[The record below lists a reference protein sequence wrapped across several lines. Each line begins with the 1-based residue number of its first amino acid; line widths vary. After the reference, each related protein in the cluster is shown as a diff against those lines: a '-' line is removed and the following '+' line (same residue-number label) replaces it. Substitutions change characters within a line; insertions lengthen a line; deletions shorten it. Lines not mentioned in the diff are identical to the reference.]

1 MGIPYINPTEI
12 YSSLERITEDLR
24 LPGGQIDTEY
34 VATPSSRRAQN
45 VMENDTWEGRN
56 GSPDKCTM
64 HLNDVLPKWLQ
75 DHMDQNQC

>member
-1 MGIPYINPTEI
+1 MENAWLSLFRFIEFWMGIPYINPTEI

-45 VMENDTWEGRN
+45 VMENDT
-56 GSPDKCTM
+56 
-64 HLNDVLPKWLQ
+64 
-75 DHMDQNQC
+75 